1 MNLKE
6 DIMNTQI
13 FNRLTGK
20 TEEAL
25 ITQLDEAEDRIAE
38 LMEQLTAVK
47 IELGLEKMHAAN
59 LCEKNKQLKEA
70 NALSVATSEKL
81 QEANESLTQRIAELE
96 NTNAE
101 LMLQNAEL
109 DTMVSSVVLSNCKYA
124 QSYLKYID
132 DTCDVTISNRKEL
145 YRTRLYDEYVEAQK
159 AVIDGLLKTPG
170 LKGEVLIELT
180 SDPAFMFQAE
190 DGYRFWFI
198 CMDVLKQYGAS
209 AQLLHRTAEGTYD
222 KIYTNTSTIRRF
234 GNSHR
239 AEREYRDATIGL
251 CEFLYY
257 AESPQFLHY
266 EKRFWTIFIGEKVR
280 HEYVLRI
287 SIN

>member
-1 MNLKE
+1 MKNVFKKNNNS
-6 DIMNTQI
+6 M
-13 FNRLTGK
+13 
-20 TEEAL
+20 TEEMLTAKL
-25 ITQLDEAEDRIAE
+25 AEAEERIAVLTQQLETANAE
-38 LMEQLTAVK
+38 LTSTQEKLLETSKNLEKANELTA
-47 IELGLEKMHAAN
+47 AAST
-59 LCEKNKQLKEA
+59 EFK
-70 NALSVATSEKL
+70 
-81 QEANESLTQRIAELE
+81 EANESLTQKIAELE
-96 NTNAE
+96 STNAE
-101 LMLQNAEL
+101 LMLQNVEL
-109 DTMVSSVVLSNCKYA
+109 NTMVSSVVLSNSKYA
-124 QSYLKYID
+124 PSYLKFID
-132 DTCDVTISNRKEL
+132 NTCDSTISNRKEL
-145 YRTRLYDEYVEAQK
+145 YRMRLYDEYVEAQK

-170 LKGEVLIELT
+170 LKGEALIELT

-257 AESPQFLHY
+257 AESPQFLNY

-280 HEYVLRI
+280 REYVLRI
-287 SIN
+287 AIN